1 MSPNLNWI
9 LNPNNFDLGFIRI
22 ELSVQIHSD
31 SKSRIK
37 SDIFSTDLHR
47 KRLKTFVGL
56 TRLSSDW
63 LEFRVNRIGFG
74 INFNP
79 KLCQG
84 WNLEMMS
91 CRKLIKLKK
100 TENFNLFEFFF
111 FNCYFKNIVSSDVS
125 DSSSGYECISFFIF
139 FTDYSNSRNR
149 GSGRET
155 SPYSPAY
162 IILGR
167 SKYWP
172 RPIFCNQNILALCYN
187 KII

>member
-22 ELSVQIHSD
+22 EISVQIHSD

-74 INFNP
+74 ISFNP

-100 TENFNLFEFFF
+100 TENFNLFEIFF

-125 DSSSGYECISFFIF
+125 DSSSGYECISFFYF
-139 FTDYSNSRNR
+139 FYRLFKQSKSWFGSWNIPVQSSLYHLRSFQILTTTYILQPKYSC
-149 GSGRET
+149 
-155 SPYSPAY
+155 
-162 IILGR
+162 IML
-167 SKYWP
+167 
-172 RPIFCNQNILALCYN
+172 
-187 KII
+187 